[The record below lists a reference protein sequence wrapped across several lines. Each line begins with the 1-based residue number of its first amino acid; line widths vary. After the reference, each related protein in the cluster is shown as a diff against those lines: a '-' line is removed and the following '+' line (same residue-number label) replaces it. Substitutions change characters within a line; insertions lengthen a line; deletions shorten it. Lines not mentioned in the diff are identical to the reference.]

1 MDFIGTRQIPEGR
14 PHSIEPIEAFFHS
27 LFPFTFIIYL
37 PYIRTL
43 MSTAFL
49 LPCCIGGRDLL
60 MLSDNDSVFPF
71 LLIFTAYDVIH
82 V

>member
-1 MDFIGTRQIPEGR
+1 
-14 PHSIEPIEAFFHS
+14 
-27 LFPFTFIIYL
+27 
-37 PYIRTL
+37 